1 MFAPEIDTAII
12 LILICVIL
20 LLSII
25 IGSMVIKCETPRE
38 HNPKFNVVQVGV
50 IGEIQTAEI
59 LKDMEID
66 FIRNYRISSNSPIFD
81 FYLPAYNCAIEYDEE
96 HHYNISCAYY
106 MDKTMALEEYR
117 RVRNMDHEKNRFI
130 VSSNQYHLVR
140 VNYTMSRYMIRSTI
154 LDHLMDQP
162 ESVYVSK
169 LYEQD

>member
-1 MFAPEIDTAII
+1 MFNPEIDTVII

-20 LLSII
+20 LLSVV
-25 IGSMVIKCETPRE
+25 IGSLIFKCETPQN
-38 HNPKFNVVQVGV
+38 HDPKFNVVQLGF

-59 LKDMEID
+59 LKEQEID
-66 FIRNYRISSNSPIFD
+66 FIRNYRISANSPIFD

-106 MDKTMALEEYR
+106 FDKSMALEEYR
-117 RVRNMDHEKNRFI
+117 KVRSMDHNKNQYI
-130 VSSNQYHLVR
+130 VSSNQYHLIR
-140 VNYTMSRYMIRSTI
+140 VNYTMTKDVIRSVI
-154 LDHLMDQP
+154 LNHLSDEP